1 MTARSA
7 RWLLV
12 LAAVL
17 WSTGSLFMRLLETPT
32 ILGLNEPTLSPIQK
46 AFYRAFFA
54 GLCLVPLLR
63 RADIR
68 FRPAMGVLVG
78 LFAVMNALYISALG
92 LGSAANAIFLQNSS
106 PVWVFFLGW
115 WLLREK
121 ADRRS
126 LSAILIALLGIVI
139 IVVGNWPKAGEA
151 SGAEQIEVLLM
162 GIGSGATYAGV
173 VLLLRYLN
181 HESAT
186 WMMTMNLLGTAFML
200 GVYFLIAL
208 GPEGFWSWVSAPSIR
223 QLLFLAVFGAL
234 QLAAPYV
241 IFARSLRS
249 VSPNEASI
257 ITLLEPVL
265 NPVWAYLIDP
275 TRETPT
281 WWTLAGGA
289 LLLAALAWR
298 YAPRRTG
305 SVIMPSNDGGA

>member
-1 MTARSA
+1 MTPSPVSSRL
-7 RWLLV
+7 LLV

-32 ILGLNEPTLSPIQK
+32 VLGLHEPALTPIQK
-46 AFYRAFFA
+46 AFYRALFA
-54 GLCLVPLLR
+54 GLCLVPLVR
-63 RADIR
+63 FRDVR

-78 LFAVMNALYISALG
+78 TFAIMNALYISALG

-106 PVWVFFLGW
+106 PVWVFFLGL
-115 WLLREK
+115 WLLGEK

-126 LSAILIALLGIVI
+126 FYAILIGFVGVVVIVA
-139 IVVGNWPKAGEA
+139 GNWPRGDDAG
-151 SGAEQIEVLLM
+151 GAQQIEVLLM

-173 VLLLRYLN
+173 VLLLRYLKD
-181 HESAT
+181 ESAV
-186 WMMTMNLLGTAFML
+186 WLMMLNLLGTAAML
-200 GVYFLIAL
+200 GAYFLFKL
-208 GPEGFWSWVSAPSIR
+208 GPEGLWNWLTVPTAR
-223 QLLFLAVFGAL
+223 QFVFLAFFGAI

-275 TRETPT
+275 ERETPT
-281 WWTLAGGA
+281 WWTAGGGA
-289 LLLAALAWR
+289 LLLAALVWR
-298 YAPRRTG
+298 YAPRKKYTEP
-305 SVIMPSNDGGA
+305 V

>member
-1 MTARSA
+1 VLVTARSA

-17 WSTGSLFMRLLETPT
+17 WSTGSLFMRLLQRPT
-32 ILGLNEPTLSPIQK
+32 SLGLDAPPLSEIQI
-46 AFYRAFFA
+46 AFYRALFA

-68 FRPAMGVLVG
+68 IRPAMGALIG
-78 LFAVMNALYISALG
+78 TFAVMNALYVSALG

-115 WLLREK
+115 WLLGEK

-126 LSAILIALLGIVI
+126 LSAILIAFLGVAI
-139 IVVGNWPKAGEA
+139 IVAGNWPKGGDAG
-151 SGAEQIEVLLM
+151 GDQQIDVLLM
-162 GIGSGATYAGV
+162 GVGSGATYAGV
-173 VLLLRYLN
+173 VLFLRYLKD
-181 HESAT
+181 ESAT
-186 WMMTMNLLGTAFML
+186 WMMTLNLLGTAGML
-200 GVYFLIAL
+200 GVYFLFRL
-208 GPEGFWSWVSAPSIR
+208 GPEGVWNWLTAPSAT
-223 QLLFLAVFGAL
+223 QLLVLAVFGAL

-241 IFARSLRS
+241 IFARSLRH

-275 TRETPT
+275 VRDTPS
-281 WWTLAGGA
+281 WWTVAGGA

-298 YAPRRTG
+298 YAPRKKSTDP
-305 SVIMPSNDGGA
+305 V